1 VGTLALGSQHLA
13 GKLPWG
19 VAALLGLVALV
30 AVGLPEIWF
39 LVQHIDTIA
48 HEGAHAF
55 LGSSFGRRVDSV
67 RLKKNGTGGTKLA
80 GAQGSSVA
88 VGFIGYL
95 GPSAF
100 GLIAAALIAH
110 GLIVATL
117 WIGVVL
123 LLILLPTLRGVFSV
137 ALVAGFG
144 ALLFMVVRY
153 APALLETLTA
163 YGLSWVLLLSG
174 VRTVLQH
181 GTGAEDAKGLRQLT
195 HLPCVLW
202 VALWMAGT
210 VLALAIGCILLV

>member
-1 VGTLALGSQHLA
+1 VRTLVLEPQHVV
-13 GKLPWG
+13 GKLPGG
-19 VAALLGLVALV
+19 VAALLGLVALA

-67 RLKKNGTGGTKLA
+67 RLKKDGTGGTDLA

-110 GLIVATL
+110 GLIAATL

-123 LLILLPTLRGVFSV
+123 LLILLPAVRGVFTV
-137 ALVAGFG
+137 AVVAGFG

-181 GTGAEDAKGLRQLT
+181 GTGAGDAKALRQLT

-202 VALWMAGT
+202 FALWMAGT